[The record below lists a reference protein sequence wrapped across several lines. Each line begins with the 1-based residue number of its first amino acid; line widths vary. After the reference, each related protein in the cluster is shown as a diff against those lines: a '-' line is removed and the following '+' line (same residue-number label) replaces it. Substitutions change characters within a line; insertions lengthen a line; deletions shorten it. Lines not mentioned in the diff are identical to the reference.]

1 MKTVLIVLLSV
12 FGYLCFSQEPD
23 VPVTDID
30 GNVYKTVKIG
40 NHVWMAENLKVT
52 KFRNGE
58 LIPFMTD
65 SIAWTDLTT
74 GAYCNY
80 SNKENLV
87 AVYGRMYNW
96 YAVVDSRNICPTGW
110 HVPSDDEWVVLESY
124 LGGENVAGGK
134 MKLNDTT
141 IWRSPN
147 LGATNE
153 SGFSA
158 VPGGR
163 QYHSAFFFLHEYGMY
178 WAVTSENEEYSWS
191 RYLTYSSEK
200 LSRFHYKKYYGLSVR
215 CMKDN

>member
-1 MKTVLIVLLSV
+1 MKKVLTSFI
-12 FGYLCFSQEPD
+12 FIIITGFIYSQTT
-23 VPVTDID
+23 VTDID

-40 NHVWMAENLKVT
+40 NHEWMAENLKVT

-58 LIPFMTD
+58 PIPFMTD
-65 SIAWTDLTT
+65 SAAWTELKT

-87 AVYGRMYNW
+87 ATYGKLYNW

-110 HVPSDDEWVVLESY
+110 HIPSDDEWVVLESF

-134 MKLNDTT
+134 MKLNDSTV
-141 IWRSPN
+141 WRAPN
-147 LGATNE
+147 TGATNE

-158 VPGGR
+158 IPGGR
-163 QYHSAFFFLHEYGMY
+163 QYHSAFYFLHEYGMY
-178 WAVTSENEEYSWS
+178 WAVTSEDDTYSWS
-191 RYLTYSSEK
+191 RYLTYCSAN

-215 CMKDN
+215 CMKDY